1 MRTKEKVL
9 RPVRPNAGIEATY
22 RAQLDRLIKEM
33 QASTV
38 YWLTASYRASEPRV
52 AQDATPADALKASIR
67 KLSSRWIKRFD
78 AASIKL
84 ARYFGTA
91 VEKRSSAA
99 LRKILKDAG
108 LSVEFT
114 LTPAMRDVLDATV
127 NANVALIK
135 SIPAQYFEQVEGLVM
150 RSVQT
155 GRDLG
160 GLTKDL
166 EARYGI
172 TRRRAAFIARDQND
186 KATAAMNR
194 VRQLEVAG
202 DEAEADWLHSGG
214 GKHPRPTHVAAGRQR
229 VRYRVKQGWYDPAVK
244 KFIQPSEEPGCR
256 CVGRLV
262 MKGFS

>member
-9 RPVRPNAGIEATY
+9 RPVRPNAGIEAVY

-38 YWLTASYRASEPRV
+38 YWLTASYRANEPRV

-78 AASIKL
+78 TASIKL

-108 LSVEFT
+108 LTVEFT

-135 SIPAQYFEQVEGLVM
+135 SIPAQYFEQVGGLVM
-150 RSVQT
+150 RSVQN

-160 GLTKDL
+160 FLTKEL
-166 EARYGI
+166 QARYGV
-172 TRRRAAFIARDQND
+172 TRRRAAFIALDQNN
-186 KATAAMNR
+186 KATASMTRAR
-194 VRQLEVAG
+194 KLELG
-202 DEAEADWLHSGG
+202 LDEEIWVHSGA
-214 GKHPRPTHVAAGRQR
+214 GKHPRPTHVKAGRDR
-229 VRYRVKQGWYDPAVK
+229 VRFKTAEGWYDPALK
-244 KFIQPSEEPGCR
+244 RFIHPGEEPGCR
-256 CVGRLV
+256 CIGRSV
-262 MKGFS
+262 VKGFS

>member
-9 RPVRPNAGIEATY
+9 RPVRPNAGIEAVY
-22 RAQLDRLIKEM
+22 RAQLDRLVKEM

-38 YWLTASYRASEPRV
+38 YWLTASYRANEPRV

-78 AASIKL
+78 GASIKL

-99 LRKILKDAG
+99 LRKILQDAG

-114 LTPAMRDVLDATV
+114 LTPAMQDVLDATV

-186 KATAAMNR
+186 KATAAMTR
-194 VRQLEVAG
+194 ARHLEIG
-202 DEAEADWLHSGG
+202 LEEAIWVHSGG
-214 GKHPRPTHVAAGRQR
+214 GHEARPTHLKAGRDR
-229 VRYRVKQGWYDPAVK
+229 AHYRISEGWFDPAVGNHV
-244 KFIQPSEEPGCR
+244 QPGQLINCR
-256 CVGRLV
+256 CIGRPV
-262 MKGFS
+262 VKGFS